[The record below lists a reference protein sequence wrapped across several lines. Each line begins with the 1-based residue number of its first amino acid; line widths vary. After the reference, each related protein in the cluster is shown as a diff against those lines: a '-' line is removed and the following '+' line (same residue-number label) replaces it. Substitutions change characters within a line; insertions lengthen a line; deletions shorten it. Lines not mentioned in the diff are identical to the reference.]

1 MTIHVI
7 VSVIVSNTRL
17 PVTNKLVINSMS
29 SHQTRNNNVVA
40 HRISEENVV
49 KWWRLESTSL
59 ILSDSNTSFGLR
71 YSQ

>member
-40 HRISEENVV
+40 HRISKENVV
-49 KWWRLESTSL
+49 KW
-59 ILSDSNTSFGLR
+59 
-71 YSQ
+71 